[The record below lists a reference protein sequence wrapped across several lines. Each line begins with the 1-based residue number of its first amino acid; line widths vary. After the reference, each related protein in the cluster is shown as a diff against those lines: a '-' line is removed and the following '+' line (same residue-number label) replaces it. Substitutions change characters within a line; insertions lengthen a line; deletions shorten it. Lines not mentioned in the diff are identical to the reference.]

1 VWLLR
6 HDRIVVLAGLFVV
19 IALAWLYLLLGA
31 GIEME
36 QMDMGGGQIML
47 MSPPWTV
54 SYALLIFF
62 MWAIMMMAMMLPSV
76 TPAILLAIAL
86 LRGKGTSILLPIGLF
101 ITGYLVIWTGFSLTA
116 TVLQWGLDQAGFLS
130 ANMAI
135 GGVIAGL
142 LLIVAGLYQWSPFK
156 QACLVQCRSPSE
168 HLVRYWRQGPMIA
181 GARHG
186 LFCLGCCWMLMAL
199 LFVGGLMN
207 ILWIAGLALFVLFEK
222 VLPIGPRFC
231 RVSGIALMASG
242 AFVLLR

>member
-1 VWLLR
+1 MLR
-6 HDRIVVLAGLFVV
+6 HDRVVVLAGLFVV
-19 IALAWLYLLLGA
+19 IVLAWLYLLLGA

-36 QMDMGGGQIML
+36 DMDMGGGQMML
-47 MSPPWTV
+47 MPPPWTV
-54 SYALLIFF
+54 AYAVLVFF

-76 TPAILLAIAL
+76 TPAIMLATAL
-86 LRGKGTSILLPIGLF
+86 LRGRGTSIFWPIGF
-101 ITGYLVIWTGFSLTA
+101 FVTGYLVIWFGFSLGA

-130 ANMAI
+130 ADMAI

-142 LLIVAGLYQWSPFK
+142 LLIVAGLYQWSRFK

-168 HLVRYWRQGPMIA
+168 HLIRHWRQGPTIA

-207 ILWIAGLALFVLFEK
+207 ILWIAALALLVLIEK
-222 VLPIGPRFC
+222 MLPIGPRVS
-231 RVSGIALMASG
+231 RVTGIALMTSG
-242 AFVLLR
+242 AVVLLR

>member
-1 VWLLR
+1 VFLLR
-6 HDRIVVLAGLFVV
+6 YDRVVVLAGLFAV
-19 IALAWLYLLLGA
+19 IVLSWLYLLLGA

-36 QMDMGGGQIML
+36 EMDMGGGHLML

-54 SYALLIFF
+54 GYAVLIFL

-86 LRGKGTSILLPIGLF
+86 LRGRGTSTFWSIGLF
-101 ITGYLVIWTGFSLTA
+101 VTGYLVIWFGFSLVA

-130 ANMAI
+130 TKMSI

-207 ILWIAGLALFVLFEK
+207 ILWIAGLALFVLIEK
-222 VLPIGPRFC
+222 VLPIGPR
-231 RVSGIALMASG
+231 VSRLTGLALMASG